1 MLIVARIIFEERLI
15 WLKLNML
22 LKKLVLDLNKLNSPI
37 SRKDMCIR
45 PK

>member
-22 LKKLVLDLNKLNSPI
+22 LKKLVLDLNKLTSPI
-37 SRKDMCIR
+37 SRKVACIR